1 MSLST
6 HMSNDVID
14 HVPGLAARAAY
25 AKQALRDV
33 LIDHKEYIRRT
44 GDDMPE
50 IRDWVWGQGAVA
62 RGATSTAGDN
72 V

>member
-1 MSLST
+1 MPSDGS
-6 HMSNDVID
+6 
-14 HVPGLAARAAY
+14 GLARF
-25 AKQALRDV
+25 LRV
-33 LIDHKEYIRRT
+33 LREAEGKLIDQKEYNRRT

-50 IRDWVWGQGAVA
+50 IKDWVWGQGAVA